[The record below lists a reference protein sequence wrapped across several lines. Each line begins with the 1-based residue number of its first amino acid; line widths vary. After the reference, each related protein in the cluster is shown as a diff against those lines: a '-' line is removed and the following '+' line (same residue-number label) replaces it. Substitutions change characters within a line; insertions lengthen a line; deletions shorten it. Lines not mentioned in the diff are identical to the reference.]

1 MARLQTPRAN
11 QRYTMGDERR
21 TKPVSEISKAVSYVA
36 SGTNSNQILAI
47 SGTDSATAV
56 KTAMPS
62 AVVVENNGNI
72 PVVAMLGY
80 ESYSDE
86 DTDAGT
92 AYLQALLL
100 PGESIEPP
108 MRAVLPT
115 ANHLHVLDGEVV
127 DFTAPNTAL
136 KVDTG
141 DDVVSGELNNTTDPV
156 VFELNNGHEKYRVGD
171 YLRVTN
177 EIIKVEGTYDDNP
190 TSTVVPDNHI
200 LVSRAHFGSTAAS
213 HSGTPDVYW
222 PIFNEHYD
230 FDRALSGS
238 SQLVQTDSLGRYRSC
253 NFFGYG
259 RTDGDSSAFGLV
271 PGSINI
277 RFYQSAFQE
286 VFMGGSGADG
296 GAGVSNILI
305 NSSTSSKLATSTAFA
320 FNLTIDDSSATTIS
334 FTTDSSNV
342 NFGGTNGIVQKIQ
355 DAITTATRTAG
366 NALFGY
372 GCTVSIVKGGLRFTS
387 TSHLIPHDGTNGS
400 KILLADAGSGTNVF
414 SGSAGIFPD
423 VAMVNAPI
431 AAELPPKNVYD
442 QRTYATS
449 PNQTFLCRD
458 DGHGRLVGAAS
469 GTINYETGYIDMYS
483 APMNASMEV
492 SVIHNSPFSGK
503 LDADKADACALTAI
517 HANVLNKFMTGSINV
532 KTY

>member
-11 QRYTMGDERR
+11 QRYTMGAERQ
-21 TKPVSEISKAVSYVA
+21 TKPVSEVSKAVSYVA
-36 SGTNSNQILAI
+36 SGTNSNQVLAI

-115 ANHLHVLDGEVV
+115 ANHLHLLDGEVV

-141 DDVVSGELNNTTDPV
+141 DNVASGELNNTTDPV
-156 VFELNNGHEKYRVGD
+156 VFELDNGHEKYRVGD
-171 YLRVTN
+171 YIRVTN
-177 EIIKVEGTYDDNP
+177 EILKVEGTYDDNP
-190 TSTVVPDNHI
+190 TGETVADNHI
-200 LVSRAHFGSTAAS
+200 VVSRAHFGSTAAS

-259 RTDGDSSAFGLV
+259 RNNGTTAPFGLV
-271 PGSINI
+271 PGS
-277 RFYQSAFQE
+277 FY
-286 VFMGGSGADG
+286 
-296 GAGVSNILI
+296 
-305 NSSTSSKLATSTAFA
+305 
-320 FNLTIDDSSATTIS
+320 
-334 FTTDSSNV
+334 
-342 NFGGTNGIVQKIQ
+342 
-355 DAITTATRTAG
+355 
-366 NALFGY
+366 
-372 GCTVSIVKGGLRFTS
+372 
-387 TSHLIPHDGTNGS
+387 
-400 KILLADAGSGTNVF
+400 
-414 SGSAGIFPD
+414 
-423 VAMVNAPI
+423 
-431 AAELPPKNVYD
+431 
-442 QRTYATS
+442 
-449 PNQTFLCRD
+449 
-458 DGHGRLVGAAS
+458 GR
-469 GTINYETGYIDMYS
+469 
-483 APMNASMEV
+483 
-492 SVIHNSPFSGK
+492 
-503 LDADKADACALTAI
+503 
-517 HANVLNKFMTGSINV
+517 
-532 KTY
+532 